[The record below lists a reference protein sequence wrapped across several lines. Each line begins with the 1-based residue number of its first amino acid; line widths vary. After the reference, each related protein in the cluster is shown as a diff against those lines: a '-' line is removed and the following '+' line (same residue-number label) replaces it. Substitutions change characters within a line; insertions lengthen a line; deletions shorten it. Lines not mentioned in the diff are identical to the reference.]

1 VNIFFLLPDIP
12 MTFIGE
18 HDGHSYRTKT
28 VNMMQ
33 KVTFTKETD
42 KKRLSASLNINLAKS
57 YDTI

>member
-1 VNIFFLLPDIP
+1 MNIFFLLPDLP

-42 KKRLSASLNINLAKS
+42 KKRLSASFNIYLAK
-57 YDTI
+57 